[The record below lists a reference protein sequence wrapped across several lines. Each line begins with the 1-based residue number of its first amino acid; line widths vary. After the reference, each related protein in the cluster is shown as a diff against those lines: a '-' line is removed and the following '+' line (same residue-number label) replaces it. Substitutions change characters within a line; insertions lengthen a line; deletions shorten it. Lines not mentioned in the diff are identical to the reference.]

1 MQSYASWK
9 LIKQKESLLKKYQGY
24 SFAQANLLCSDSSK
38 LEGTNTILEQRTA
51 VSHEF
56 AKVEL
61 GKQRR

>member
-1 MQSYASWK
+1 MQPYASWE
-9 LIKQKESLLKKYQGY
+9 LIKQKQSLLKKYQGY

-51 VSHEF
+51 VSHKF

-61 GKQRR
+61 AKEGR